1 MKVHQSGIDQ
11 RHLPQTPTAPA
22 TDELAPQILPAHSTG
37 HITENLAS
45 TTGNY
50 GGGTSRPPPQPPQR
64 ISMLIQKNH
73 KGTFENVIVSPEYL
87 EKIMVLD
94 TPPQTPA
101 NSVDKMDNV
110 LHNTPTTAV
119 VGNPGKHR
127 IITQT
132 SNCGSTSTG
141 LDDGYGSSTSTPH
154 TIPGKWKIRPTIYLI
169 DEYFYLTDDVKDF
182 YFLHTSSI
190 I

>member
-22 TDELAPQILPAHSTG
+22 ADELAPQILPAHSTG

-50 GGGTSRPPPQPPQR
+50 GGGGTSRPPPQPPQR

-101 NSVDKMDNV
+101 NTVDAV
-110 LHNTPTTAV
+110 HNTPTTAI
-119 VGNPGKHR
+119 VGNAGKHR

-154 TIPGKWKIRPTIYLI
+154 TIPGKWKIRPTINLI
-169 DEYFYLTDDVKDF
+169 ENYFYLTGEG
-182 YFLHTSSI
+182 FLHTSSI